1 MSNDIYAR
9 LRELAASAEARPEVM
24 RPVLLRV
31 ITDLFVLHPR
41 HTLEEIRLYEEMA
54 GKLVPD
60 ADEASLTIVAQKLA
74 QAADAPASVMKLV
87 RERGGAAA
95 REMFRIDTRIEWR
108 ELRQIAASGP
118 GEHAAAI
125 ANRPDLDRELTK
137 ILSQRG
143 ERDIALA
150 LAANALAPLALDDL
164 RLLIARGRDDADLAR
179 ALLDRGDLSLDHLP
193 LYLAAD
199 PMERARLI
207 RLTRCASLAQAGRPD
222 AAPLDRQ
229 LCLRLEASALRPD
242 RASLALTMAEM
253 LDCSPDCGRRLV
265 EDESGDALTLAFIAL
280 GVPSEIC
287 ARLLPVAFPPI
298 ALSREIFDRNLT
310 LVASLPRRDANR
322 IIGAITGGA
331 RSAATASYR
340 AEARRRPLGEQ
351 LGMQADRPAFRDGKR
366 RTIGDD
372 SAG

>member
-9 LRELAASAEARPEVM
+9 LRELAASAEDRPAVM

-31 ITDLFVLHPR
+31 ITDLFVLHPC

-95 REMFRIDTRIEWR
+95 REMFRNDKDQWR
-108 ELRQIAASGP
+108 NCARSPRAAR
-118 GEHAAAI
+118 
-125 ANRPDLDRELTK
+125 ANTQPPSPASRSRPRTEK
-137 ILSQRG
+137 ILSQRA

-179 ALLDRGDLSLDHLP
+179 ALLDRGDLSRDHRDILSAEP
-193 LYLAAD
+193 T
-199 PMERARLI
+199 ERARLI

-242 RASLALTMAEM
+242 RASLALTLAEM
-253 LDCSPDCGRRLV
+253 LDCAPDIGRRLV

-287 ARLLPVAFPPI
+287 TRLLPVAFPTI

-351 LGMQADRPAFRDGKR
+351 SGMTSGSSGFSGRKASRHWRH
-366 RTIGDD
+366 